1 MPIKKYKT
9 DLHELTKSIQ
19 LLVEERKKQISR
31 NVNNEILLTYWE
43 IGRLIVNK
51 ETKNNID
58 QKSSR
63 ALILDLSKVL
73 SIQIGKGY
81 NRSNLTY
88 MRLFYIKYP
97 NGVTLSHQQSWSH
110 YIEFLKIEDALERGF
125 YEKQSTLEKWS
136 VRELRR
142 QKDSALFQRLALS
155 KDKEGIL
162 KLSQQGQI
170 IDNEE
175 DLVKDPYVL
184 EFLGLPEKSR
194 YTEKQL
200 ESKIIENL
208 QKFLLELGKGFAF
221 VGSQY
226 RITLNNTHFYVDL
239 VFYHRILK
247 CFVIID
253 LKIGEVKHTDI
264 GQMNMYLNYFKE
276 EENVEND
283 NPPIGI
289 ILAASKDEIMVR
301 YATGGLSNKLFVS
314 KYQTYLPE
322 KDLLQKRVRKILEE
336 EN

>member
-9 DLHELTKSIQ
+9 DLQELTKSIQ

-43 IGRLIVNK
+43 IGRLIVDK
-51 ETKNNID
+51 ETKKNIN

-97 NGVTLSHQQSWSH
+97 IGVTLSHQQSWSH
-110 YIEFLKIEDALERGF
+110 YIEFLKIDDVLERGF
-125 YEKQSTLEKWS
+125 YEKQSTIEKWS

-322 KDLLQKRVRKILEE
+322 KYLLQKRVRKILDE

>member
-97 NGVTLSHQQSWSH
+97 
-110 YIEFLKIEDALERGF
+110 IEFLKIEDALERGF